1 MLDWI
6 TPNVQMLFSKYH
18 SPLKGSKVPYQWLI
32 SGQGKYKMNLGYL
45 VVPKEKEGLQKGMS
59 TS

>member
-1 MLDWI
+1 
-6 TPNVQMLFSKYH
+6 MLFSKYH
-18 SPLKGSKVPYQWLI
+18 SPLKGSKVPYQWLM